1 MARDNVLLKY
11 TGKMI
16 DEESGEPVAEEQVGR
31 VTFYME
37 AEPWM
42 LLAEGGF
49 IDRKHKD
56 VEKIRQIERESLA
69 LLRADNPFTDPEP
82 QAPAKD
88 AAPTAKREFEQAH
101 ADWDERR
108 INHDRDLKER
118 AALIEEDPNIPREYV
133 VRKTE
138 RPFFVDREYVRIE
151 TPGDPGNVVERP
163 VRPDDI
169 RKWRDRYAA
178 WKENK
183 QSTVG
188 TPLEVIGVSKAQKKT
203 LAFYNVDTVEDLAK
217 VTDAAMSTIG
227 PFVAVRQ
234 RARDHVAAA
243 KARAPVDEA
252 RKEIEVLRRE
262 IEELKGKKAEARK

>member
-1 MARDNVLLKY
+1 MARDNVLLKF

-31 VTFYME
+31 ITFYLE

-69 LLRADNPFTDPEP
+69 LLRADNPFTDAEP
-82 QAPAKD
+82 QLPQNANPAQ
-88 AAPTAKREFEQAH
+88 KRDYEQAH
-101 ADWDERR
+101 ADWNERR
-108 INHDRDLKER
+108 LNHEKDLKER
-118 AALIEEDPNIPREYV
+118 ASLLEEDPNIPREYV
-133 VRKTE
+133 VRRTD
-138 RPFFVDREYVRIE
+138 RPFFVDREYIRIE
-151 TPGDPGNVVERP
+151 TPGDPGNIVERQ
-163 VRPDDI
+163 VRPEDI

-178 WKENK
+178 WKENR

-217 VTDAAMSTIG
+217 VTDASLSTIG

-234 RARDHVAAA
+234 RARDHIAAT

-252 RKEIEVLRRE
+252 RKEIEALRRE
-262 IEELKGKKAEARK
+262 LEELKGKKAEARK